1 MNRHDEGGEP
11 PTGGSAGE
19 HVVDAY
25 ERPSVTDL
33 GTFLHLT
40 QGNQQSTKNDG
51 SASSKTI

>member
-1 MNRHDEGGEP
+1 MNTHGEGGASVRTE
-11 PTGGSAGE
+11 AGA
-19 HVVDAY
+19 VVNSY
-25 ERPSVTDL
+25 ERPAVTDL

>member
-1 MNRHDEGGEP
+1 MRTE
-11 PTGGSAGE
+11 AGA
-19 HVVDAY
+19 VVNSY
-25 ERPSVTDL
+25 ERPAVTDL